1 MPDTPTHSPAP
12 CPGCGYDLRGLAP
25 GVCPECGRAFT
36 AAQVWRA
43 GADRPWRWQS
53 LRRSVRL
60 TVWLWSA
67 MLGGLAVL
75 RLLEGQGLSG
85 WLAAAAIAAAGL
97 GAGLAQRAWLI
108 RAERETERYPAG
120 PSRAMRWGVGANGL
134 LSILIAIPVA
144 GMAVLLLL
152 GMIAGAMW

>member
-1 MPDTPTHSPAP
+1 M
-12 CPGCGYDLRGLAP
+12 
-25 GVCPECGRAFT
+25 CPECGRAFT

-43 GADRPWRWQS
+43 VADRPWRWQS

-67 MLGGLAVL
+67 MLGGLVVL
-75 RLLEGQGLSG
+75 RVLDGQGLSG
-85 WLAAAAIAAAGL
+85 WLGAAGIAAAGL

-108 RAERETERYPAG
+108 RAEHEIGRYPAG

-134 LSILIAIPVA
+134 LSILIAVPVA
-144 GMAVLLLL
+144 GMAVLLLM
-152 GMIAGAMW
+152 GMIAGVVW